1 MNRILYGDASDAS
14 DSNLAGWFREGDRL
28 IMEAESERETR
39 VIREFW
45 ESLTPESLDELLKEI
60 TRKSDALL
68 DFEKPSMPRKTRKRN
83 Q

>member
-1 MNRILYGDASDAS
+1 
-14 DSNLAGWFREGDRL
+14 
-28 IMEAESERETR
+28 MEAESERETR
-39 VIREFW
+39 VIREFLQ
-45 ESLTPESLDELLKEI
+45 SLTPESLDELLKEI